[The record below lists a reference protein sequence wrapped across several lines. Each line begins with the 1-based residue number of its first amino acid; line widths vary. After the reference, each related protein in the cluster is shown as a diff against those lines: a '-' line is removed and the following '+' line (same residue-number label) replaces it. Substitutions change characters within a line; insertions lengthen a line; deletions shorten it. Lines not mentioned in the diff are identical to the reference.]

1 MKISESHEAL
11 QKEKKARQES
21 YYKCMAL
28 IREGKLKPM
37 PESIKSSYGTVRDM
51 SIKLSIPKF
60 D

>member
-1 MKISESHEAL
+1 MKISESYEELH
-11 QKEKKARQES
+11 KEKKACQEA
-21 YYKCMAL
+21 YYKRMAL

-37 PESIKSSYGTVRDM
+37 PESRRSSYGHVRDM